1 MAGTVRKRVR
11 TNRRG
16 ETKITWFADYYDQHG
31 VRHRRTFDTKTAADD
46 WLTTTRSEVKAGI
59 HTPDAKSITVK
70 EAARLW
76 LQARAANGLER
87 GSLRAY
93 EQYVRLYISRHLG
106 AVKLS
111 RLTTPMV
118 AAFRNT
124 LLRETSRHR
133 ARKVLSALRLTLN
146 EMPCIGLVAQNA
158 AAVVRVGKPS
168 ERDERPLEV
177 GVDVP
182 SPTEVRATL
191 QHARGRDRVR
201 LILATFTGL
210 RASEMRGLRWS
221 DVDFAANQVRVRQRA
236 DWWGSMGNP
245 KSKKGRRTIPM
256 IPLVANALKEWRL
269 AAPPRPD
276 GPHQDLVFLGR
287 HGGPMSHTAIG
298 EGFER
303 VQCAVGVTRS
313 RGAGAPEA
321 KYSPHKLRH
330 FFASWMIDQGAGQ
343 KELQELMGHDQST
356 RTADLYGHWFRD
368 DAKLHA
374 RMAAAEAAFFGS

>member
-1 MAGTVRKRVR
+1 MAGTIRKRTR
-11 TNRRG
+11 TNRQG
-16 ETKITWFADYYDQHG
+16 ETKTTWFADYYDQHG
-31 VRHRRTFDTKTAADD
+31 VRHRRTFDTKTVADD
-46 WLTTTRSEVKAGI
+46 WLTTARSEVKAGI
-59 HTPDAKSITVK
+59 HTPDARSITVR

-76 LQARAANGLER
+76 LQAREANGLER

-93 EQYVRLYISRHLG
+93 EQYVRLYINRHLG

-111 RLTTPMV
+111 RLTTPMA

-124 LLRETSRHR
+124 LLQQTSRHR

-146 EMPCIGLVAQNA
+146 EMQCTGLVAQNV
-158 AAVVRVGKPS
+158 AAVVRVEKPS

-177 GVDVP
+177 GIDVP
-182 SPTEVRATL
+182 SPAEVRAML
-191 QHARGRDRVR
+191 QGVQRRDRVR

-221 DVDFAANQVRVRQRA
+221 DVDFAANQVSVRQRA
-236 DWWGSMGNP
+236 DWWGNMGNP

-269 AAPPRPD
+269 AVPPRPD
-276 GPHQDLVFLGR
+276 EDLVFLGR
-287 HGGPMSHTAIG
+287 HGRPLSHTAID
-298 EGFER
+298 EGFAR
-303 VQCAVGVTRS
+303 VQCAAGVTRP
-313 RGAGAPEA
+313 GKYGKHEA

-356 RTADLYGHWFRD
+356 RTMDLYGHWFRD
-368 DAKLHA
+368 DAKLQA
-374 RMAAAEAAFFGS
+374 RMAAAEAAFFAS

>member
-1 MAGTVRKRVR
+1 MAGTIRKRVR
-11 TNRRG
+11 ANRQG
-16 ETKITWFADYYDQHG
+16 EIKITWFADYYDQHG

-46 WLTTTRSEVKAGI
+46 WLTTARSEVKAGI
-59 HTPDAKSITVK
+59 HTPDAKSVTVK

-93 EQYVRLYISRHLG
+93 EQYVRLYIIRHLG

-124 LLRETSRHR
+124 LLQETSRHR

-146 EMPCIGLVAQNA
+146 EMQCIGLVAQNV
-158 AAVVRVGKPS
+158 AAVVRVEKPS

-182 SPTEVRATL
+182 SPTEVRAML

-221 DVDFAANQVRVRQRA
+221 DVDFAANQLNVRQRA

-269 AAPPRPD
+269 ASPPHPN
-276 GPHQDLVFLGR
+276 GDLVFLGR
-287 HGGPMSHTAIG
+287 HGGPMSHTAID
-298 EGFER
+298 EGFAR
-303 VQCAVGVTRS
+303 VQRA
-313 RGAGAPEA
+313 AGIVWPIASGNTPQT
-321 KYSPHKLRH
+321 KYAPHKLRH

-374 RMAAAEAAFFGS
+374 RMAAAEAAFFGSS

>member
-1 MAGTVRKRVR
+1 MAGTIRKRTR
-11 TNRRG
+11 TNRQGDTRV
-16 ETKITWFADYYDQHG
+16 TWFADYYDQHG

-59 HTPDAKSITVK
+59 HTPDAKSITVR

-76 LQARAANGLER
+76 LQMHAANGLER
-87 GSLRAY
+87 GSLRTY
-93 EQYVRLYISRHLG
+93 EQYVRLYINRHLG

-118 AAFRNT
+118 AAFRHT
-124 LLRETSRHR
+124 LLQETSRHR
-133 ARKVLSALRLTLN
+133 TRKVLSALRLTLN
-146 EMPCIGLVAQNA
+146 EMQCTGLVAQNV
-158 AAVVRVGKPS
+158 AAVVRVEKPS

-182 SPTEVRATL
+182 SPAEVREML
-191 QHARGRDRVR
+191 QHAGGRDRVR

-210 RASEMRGLRWS
+210 RASELRGLRWS
-221 DVDFAANQVRVRQRA
+221 DVDFAADQVCVRQRA
-236 DWWGSMGNP
+236 DWWGNMGNP

-256 IPLVANALKEWRL
+256 IPLVANTLKEWRL
-269 AAPPRPD
+269 AAPPCPRD
-276 GPHQDLVFLGR
+276 DLVFIGR
-287 HGGPMSHTAIG
+287 HGGPMSHTAVN
-298 EGFER
+298 EGFAR
-303 VQCAVGVTRS
+303 VQCAAGVTRP
-313 RGAGAPEA
+313 GDDGNPEA

-374 RMAAAEAAFFGS
+374 RMAAAEAAFFAS

>member
-1 MAGTVRKRVR
+1 MAGTVRKRTR
-11 TNRRG
+11 TNRQG
-16 ETKITWFADYYDQHG
+16 ETRITWFADYYDQHG

-59 HTPDAKSITVK
+59 HTPDAKSVTVR

-76 LQARAANGLER
+76 LQAGAANGLER

-93 EQYVRLYISRHLG
+93 EQYVRLYINRHLG

-124 LLRETSRHR
+124 LLQETSRYR

-146 EMPCIGLVAQNA
+146 EMQCTGLVAQNV
-158 AAVVRVGKPS
+158 AAVVRVEKPS
-168 ERDERPLEV
+168 ERTERPLEV

-182 SPTEVRATL
+182 SPAEVRALL
-191 QHARGRDRVR
+191 QHAEGRDRVR
-201 LILATFTGL
+201 LVLATFTGL

-221 DVDFAANQVRVRQRA
+221 DVDFAANQLSVRQRA

-269 AAPPRPD
+269 ASPPRAE
-276 GPHQDLVFLGR
+276 GPHRDLVFLGR
-287 HGGPMSHTAIG
+287 RGGPMSHTAID
-298 EGFER
+298 EGFAR
-303 VQCAVGVTRS
+303 VQCAAGITRS
-313 RGAGAPEA
+313 GNEA

-368 DAKLHA
+368 DAKLHE
-374 RMAAAEAAFFGS
+374 RMAAAEAAFFKSS